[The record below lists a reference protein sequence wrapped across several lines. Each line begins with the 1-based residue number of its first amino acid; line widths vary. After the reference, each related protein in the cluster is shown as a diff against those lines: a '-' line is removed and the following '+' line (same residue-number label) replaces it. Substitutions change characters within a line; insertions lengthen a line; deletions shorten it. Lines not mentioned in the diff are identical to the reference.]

1 MKSSQSL
8 PDIYQTYPK
17 SGHTFGGHTPI
28 PWMHRGLYKYTHQV
42 FSVGFFVCGRMG
54 TLRLELTV
62 EEQAKWP
69 HYIEARRLS
78 G

>member
-17 SGHTFGGHTPI
+17 SGHTFGGHTP
-28 PWMHRGLYKYTHQV
+28 M
-42 FSVGFFVCGRMG
+42 GRMG
-54 TLRLELTV
+54 IYIGWWFTSPHQKSISTLN
-62 EEQAKWP
+62 
-69 HYIEARRLS
+69 